1 MRRSDAIPLLVVY
14 VIPVGVAAVL
24 LTIVGL
30 GILAVALLA
39 VEVVVALTVV
49 AARRTPDDGASEHRP
64 SSRPW
69 LIPVLLV
76 GSLLVMAAIAVVA
89 AHVN

>member
-1 MRRSDAIPLLVVY
+1 MRRSDVIPLVVVY

-24 LTIVGL
+24 LTAVGL
-30 GILAVALLA
+30 GILAVALLV

-49 AARRTPDDGASEHRP
+49 AARRRPESEHRP
-64 SSRPW
+64 STRPW

-76 GSLLVMAAIAVVA
+76 GSLVVMAGVALLA
-89 AHVN
+89 AHLD